1 MIEDLEDLGIF
12 VLSEECELI
21 ENTIQVMKYIY
32 GGLVLSG
39 IVMYF
44 QS

>member
-21 ENTIQVMKYIY
+21 ENTLQIMKYVW

-44 QS
+44 R